1 MTIGFL
7 RFTHIKKL
15 PKQGHVSLTLIS
27 LSKNK
32 EKKIMKKKRKI
43 KNKHTYKI
51 NLSQLIHQ

>member
-43 KNKHTYKI
+43 KNKHAYKI

>member
-32 EKKIMKKKRKI
+32 EKKIMKKKRNKI
-43 KNKHTYKI
+43 KNKHAY

>member
-15 PKQGHVSLTLIS
+15 PAQGHVSLTLIS

-32 EKKIMKKKRKI
+32 EKKIMKKKRK
-43 KNKHTYKI
+43 NKKQTRI
-51 NLSQLIHQ
+51 